1 VLADMS
7 KLQLPGARIF
17 HVLPCGNKGSFEYN
31 LAASIP
37 NGINPEIK
45 NRFYYED
52 IGHLR
57 RLSSAEMDSLVK
69 AENYHPEK
77 AWFANQQFGSLE
89 WMCETPDVFIL
100 DTLTNLD
107 LAKGDKAA
115 QERLLELRNRIARLK
130 TARKFA
136 KEGLKHRVKTRL
148 IAIKSNPLSLFGQS
162 FQLLK
167 DYSLIQEGI
176 EFEKNLANEW
186 ELESEN
192 PSGSEMYLVY
202 KKA

>member
-1 VLADMS
+1 
-7 KLQLPGARIF
+7 
-17 HVLPCGNKGSFEYN
+17 
-31 LAASIP
+31 
-37 NGINPEIK
+37 
-45 NRFYYED
+45 
-52 IGHLR
+52 
-57 RLSSAEMDSLVK
+57 MDNLVK

-77 AWFANQQFGSLE
+77 AWFANQQYGSLE

-100 DTLTNLD
+100 DTLTNLE
-107 LAKGDKAA
+107 LAKGDQTA
-115 QERLLELRNRIARLK
+115 QKRLLALRDRIARLK

-136 KEGLKHRVKTRL
+136 KEGLKHRIKTRL

-162 FQLLK
+162 FQLMK